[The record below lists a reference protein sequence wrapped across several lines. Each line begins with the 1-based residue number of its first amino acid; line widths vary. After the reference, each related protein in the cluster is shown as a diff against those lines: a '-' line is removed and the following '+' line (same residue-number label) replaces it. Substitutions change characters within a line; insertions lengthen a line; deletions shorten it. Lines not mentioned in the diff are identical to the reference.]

1 METSRHTNDTAS
13 PSAPLKPSLEG
24 WKRSA
29 AILSLNNRF
38 DLETFLRGM
47 ETLFLYLFIFIPDY
61 LETFLRGMETGL
73 YTPAASWTKCLETFL
88 RGMETLGDKSWA
100 AGGGG
105 TLKPSL
111 EGWKRFL

>member
-1 METSRHTNDTAS
+1 METLGGQGGGDDRGA
-13 PSAPLKPSLEG
+13 
-24 WKRSA
+24 
-29 AILSLNNRF
+29 
-38 DLETFLRGM
+38 LETFLRGM

-111 EGWKRFL
+111 EGWKPLSRGAAEGYELAP